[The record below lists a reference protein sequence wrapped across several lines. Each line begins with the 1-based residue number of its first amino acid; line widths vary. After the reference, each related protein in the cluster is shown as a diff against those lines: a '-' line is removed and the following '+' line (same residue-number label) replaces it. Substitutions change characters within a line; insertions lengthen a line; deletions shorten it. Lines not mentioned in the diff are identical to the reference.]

1 MTASEGSRRGRSPFG
16 FTFIAPLALG
26 ATLNPINS
34 TMLSTAL
41 VPIAESLHADIA
53 ETGWLI
59 AVLYLTTAVA
69 QPSLGRL
76 VDLLGPRRVYLGSL
90 FLVAAT
96 GIFGQWASSLVES

>member
-1 MTASEGSRRGRSPFG
+1 MTASEISKRSRSPFG

-34 TMLSTAL
+34 TMLATAL
-41 VPIAESLHADIA
+41 VPIAESLHVELAQ
-53 ETGWLI
+53 TGWLI

-76 VDLLGPRRVYLGSL
+76 VDLFGARRVYLASL
-90 FLVAAT
+90 FLVAAA
-96 GIFGQWASSLVES
+96 G